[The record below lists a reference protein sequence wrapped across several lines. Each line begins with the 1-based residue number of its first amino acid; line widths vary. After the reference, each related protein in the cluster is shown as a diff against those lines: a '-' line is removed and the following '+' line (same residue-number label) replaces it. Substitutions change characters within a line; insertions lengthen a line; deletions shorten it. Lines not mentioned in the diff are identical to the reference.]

1 MGLGNP
7 DSPAD
12 IGPTK
17 AAGDSFIPFIP
28 KSGFQMGDILNERTF
43 CVRRPID
50 SKPGAPERRRCDVN
64 QFLQNQFVQAALP
77 IMTTLVATVWIA
89 SWSQNK
95 RFVDLRQDMNRQFVR
110 IIAGLDR
117 IEVKL
122 VRVEERTSLAGR
134 SNL

>member
-1 MGLGNP
+1 
-7 DSPAD
+7 
-12 IGPTK
+12 
-17 AAGDSFIPFIP
+17 
-28 KSGFQMGDILNERTF
+28 
-43 CVRRPID
+43 
-50 SKPGAPERRRCDVN
+50 
-64 QFLQNQFVQAALP
+64 
-77 IMTTLVATVWIA
+77 MTTLVATVWIA

-122 VRVEERTSLAGR
+122 VRVEERISLAGR

>member
-1 MGLGNP
+1 M
-7 DSPAD
+7 
-12 IGPTK
+12 
-17 AAGDSFIPFIP
+17 
-28 KSGFQMGDILNERTF
+28 
-43 CVRRPID
+43 
-50 SKPGAPERRRCDVN
+50 N